1 MTSPTAIIAEDE
13 PLLATTLRNTL
24 ETAWPDLQVLATAAN
39 GTEAVQMIDNLRPDI
54 AFLDIQ
60 MPGLTG
66 IEVAH
71 AIAED
76 WEATS
81 ESPAPPIVVFVTAHD
96 EYAIDA
102 FESGGV
108 DYVLK
113 PVTDKRLGKTVE
125 RLQRTLGQRNP
136 PGIQTLTDQLQ
147 HLLANAEPG
156 RSSQDEKTPYLKVI
170 RASVGDEVRMIP
182 TEDIVLLESADKYV
196 LVCTSEHETVIREPL
211 KRLREQ
217 LDPNNFIQIHRG
229 AIVNLRHVEAAV
241 RDESGKLL
249 LRLRG
254 LDRQPVVSR
263 VYRHL
268 FQAM

>member
-81 ESPAPPIVVFVTAHD
+81 